1 MLRLGFR
8 DLERN
13 LLLNV
18 LVVMLLMIAFAT
30 VISGTSAVVG
40 RMRLYNRMR
49 PYLEKPGVFLWS
61 DILTYGEDNY
71 MYKDSEEL
79 RQYLSGVQNV
89 LSVTKWLGT
98 SYQGTELNV
107 WEYSQ
112 EVIDMLSPEMEQGRY
127 FTKQDIYSS
136 TLKGVISKN
145 VLGIKTG
152 DVVRIDDDMVK
163 GCYQDIE
170 IIGVMDDGV
179 TLYQPEYYGE
189 YTEDYRQC
197 FQPYNMEQEEG
208 KPVILVAGQQI
219 LANQSKGLF
228 PKVNFRLSDLGFLR
242 QISGPVIITYENG
255 TSQGQVDNDMATFS
269 GSATSI
275 IRQYS
280 LQEFNE
286 NSKKYVFEEAY
297 NLLPILICSIVFI
310 LIAVV
315 SAGVVSVK
323 KNMHNYAIYYIC
335 GLSWKKCARVSLY
348 SSIIL
353 TLGAFCLVNVAFG
366 IMYICKRLEGTFV
379 SFGLWQVIVCVAIGI
394 VFVMVGWLMPM
405 LLIRKTS
412 ANQILRNHQ

>member
-242 QISGPVIITYENG
+242 QISGPVIIMKMEHLK
-255 TSQGQVDNDMATFS
+255 D
-269 GSATSI
+269 
-275 IRQYS
+275 R
-280 LQEFNE
+280 
-286 NSKKYVFEEAY
+286 
-297 NLLPILICSIVFI
+297 LIMI
-310 LIAVV
+310 
-315 SAGVVSVK
+315 
-323 KNMHNYAIYYIC
+323 
-335 GLSWKKCARVSLY
+335 WQR
-348 SSIIL
+348 
-353 TLGAFCLVNVAFG
+353 LVEV
-366 IMYICKRLEGTFV
+366 
-379 SFGLWQVIVCVAIGI
+379 Q
-394 VFVMVGWLMPM
+394 
-405 LLIRKTS
+405 
-412 ANQILRNHQ
+412 HQL